1 MDRQVRR
8 RHNQYILPGQSAVG
22 FWEYLD
28 RHPCK
33 GECNVQ
39 DKLPH
44 TLCPSYRCIEV
55 RSPTSFRTPLL
66 QMGFHSGS
74 SFAWSPSPTPP
85 KVVGWPSP
93 GLRWF
98 ASNRSKLACLVVL
111 LSSNGE
117 CFTFFVKCDLDLL
130 TFF

>member
-8 RHNQYILPGQSAVG
+8 LHNQYILPGQSAVG

-33 GECNVQ
+33 GECNLR

-66 QMGFHSGS
+66 QMAFHSVS
-74 SFAWSPSPTPP
+74 SFAGRPRLPSPERAIDQN
-85 KVVGWPSP
+85 W
-93 GLRWF
+93 L
-98 ASNRSKLACLVVL
+98 ASLC
-111 LSSNGE
+111 
-117 CFTFFVKCDLDLL
+117 C
-130 TFF
+130 